1 LQAQTAQLI
10 ADVMFPLPPSEKGL
24 AKLTENHLLSLE
36 FLNFKAGNFK
46 PQAKGNVNSLKK
58 FFVESHW
65 FLVVFASARK
75 KAQEKSRGFFAVGKG
90 KNEDMRFQKICFIII
105 VAGSGTP
112 YSPPRRRS

>member
-1 LQAQTAQLI
+1 
-10 ADVMFPLPPSEKGL
+10 
-24 AKLTENHLLSLE
+24 LLSLE
-36 FLNFKAGNFK
+36 FLNFKAGNIK

-65 FLVVFASARK
+65 FSGRFLLLPGK